1 MLRIIKRQL
10 VYFLTVSM
18 VVATLFSGSAAAM
31 ENSDKND
38 LIMKAWGL
46 HALGRTEEAL
56 KTVEAL
62 YKADGKNP
70 PLLTVLLSQ
79 IFLDEG
85 KFENALKYADE
96 ARPVLKA
103 QTEDK
108 AIGDKSNAESL
119 YANMLQI
126 AVSANQELGRCDA
139 ASAEARELALLLNEE
154 KDLKAMGFSVM
165 GYCQFKQEEFAKA
178 SKSFEAA
185 FEAFNT
191 DKRKDEAAYSAAA
204 THAKLND
211 VETAIKWL
219 RIPLKGNKKLWLEY
233 LSKDK
238 AFEDVREHQAFKAFL
253 NEIGG

>member
-1 MLRIIKRQL
+1 MLRRIKRQL
-10 VYFLTVSM
+10 FYFLTVSM
-18 VVATLFSGSAAAM
+18 VFAPLFSGRAAAIEKLD
-31 ENSDKND
+31 ENDF
-38 LIMKAWGL
+38 IMKAWGL

-62 YKADGKNP
+62 YKAEGKNP

-79 IFLDEG
+79 IFIDEG
-85 KFENALKYADE
+85 EFEKALKYADE

-103 QTEDK
+103 QTDDK

-139 ASAEARELALLLNEE
+139 ASAEAKELAFLLNEE
-154 KDLKAMGFSVM
+154 KDSKAMVFSVM
-165 GYCQFKQEEFAKA
+165 GYCQFKQEEFSKA
-178 SKSFEAA
+178 SESFEAA

-191 DKRKDEAAYSAAA
+191 DERKDEAAYSAAA
-204 THAKLND
+204 THARLHD

-219 RIPLKGNKKLWLEY
+219 RIPLKGNKKLWLEH
-233 LSKDK
+233 LSRDK